1 MGIRGWEEFLCF
13 IVELFKINLLLT
25 HNIKVFEF
33 ISEQLWKW
41 EKIQSQAGFFLEYF
55 INKNLR
61 LISTLATN

>member
-25 HNIKVFEF
+25 PNIYVFD
-33 ISEQLWKW
+33 W

-55 INKNLR
+55 TNKNLR